1 MAGDKKD
8 YEAVLGVLVEHG
20 TLSSFINKLN
30 KVSIATEDD
39 ELRKAITPVVWNLEK
54 SLQSF
59 PNNKKS
65 AKLTLTPSSDLPPF
79 KTLARYCLECIQS
92 KKPQWQIIAER
103 HGWGRGLRESASE
116 TAVQKIANSEMGASF
131 RGLWSIRARK
141 KVEN

>member
-8 YEAVLGVLVEHG
+8 YEAVQGVLVEHG
-20 TLSSFINKLN
+20 TLSSFINRLN
-30 KVSIATEDD
+30 KVSIATEDH
-39 ELRKAITPVVWNLEK
+39 ELRKAITPVVEYLEK

-65 AKLTLTPSSDLPPF
+65 AKLTLKPSSDMPPL

-103 HGWGRGLRESASE
+103 HGWGPRSS
-116 TAVQKIANSEMGASF
+116 
-131 RGLWSIRARK
+131 
-141 KVEN
+141 